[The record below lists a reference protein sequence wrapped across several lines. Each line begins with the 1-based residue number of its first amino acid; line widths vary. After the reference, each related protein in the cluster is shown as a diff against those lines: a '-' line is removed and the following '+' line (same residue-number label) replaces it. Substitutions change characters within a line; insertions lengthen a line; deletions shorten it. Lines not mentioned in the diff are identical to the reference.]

1 MLARLGSWSSRR
13 RRVVMAAWA
22 VLFVIG
28 IAIGSQVFGQLKD
41 SAGAAGN
48 EAIKGMNLMDD
59 AATQGP
65 SLIALVNRPVNDP
78 SAKSPVLAAASR
90 LEQLPDVTDVTTA
103 YDVNDPRLRATD
115 GHASLMLISVKKV
128 SSDDPMAAHKQV
140 EVIRDALS
148 GTAAGKDIKVG
159 GPLAFSRD
167 SMTQTSKDLMMGE
180 AIAMPILLVA
190 LVFIFRGVRVALIP
204 LASALVTVAGAMLL
218 LLATTHVTDVGSY
231 AIDVVTLFG
240 IALAVDYSLLMANRF
255 REERAAGADVE
266 TAASHT
272 TRAAGRTITFSA
284 LTVIASLAGLFA
296 FGDPTFTSLAIGG
309 IATVVIAL
317 ASGLTL
323 VPALLSSAANHLG
336 HMPRQVAGEGFFGRL
351 AKRVQRRPLVVAVA
365 ASGALVALAL
375 PFLGVVFSNGDPR
388 TLPRSLDSRQVA
400 DKLAAEF
407 PAKQADPVVVVGKV
421 AASDPRVAA
430 YVSRVKQLPGVAAV
444 SVEPGLRGKVSAI
457 DVVPAGSV
465 EGPVAQQLVASLREN
480 RPAYSS
486 YVSGQAAALVDFK
499 HQIWT
504 HLPYALGLIALA
516 TFALLFLMTGS
527 VLVPIKAL
535 VMNTLSL
542 GATFGA
548 LAWVFQDGHL
558 SGLLGFQSFGAIE
571 VWVPVVVFVFAF
583 GLSMDYEVFLLS
595 RIKECYDDC
604 GNSNNAVA
612 NGLQRSGRIIT
623 SAAMLVLIVFLGF
636 AAGKSM
642 GIKEMGLAL
651 AIAVAVD
658 ATVVR
663 CLLVPATMTL
673 LGERNWWA
681 PAPLRKVYERYGLR
695 EAPSVIDITVPEQRQ
710 PLPAAAMTAAA
721 K

>member
-78 SAKSPVLAAASR
+78 SAKSAVLAAASR

-465 EGPVAQQLVASLREN
+465 EGPVAQQLVTSLREN

-595 RIKECYDDC
+595 RIKECYDEC